1 MVGRGVRFT
10 TGVVVHINRVFPL
23 FLSLRQQ
30 RERLST
36 PKFGL
41 ALHTSFQLLSI
52 ETVCQVYAHSYVG
65 GGCLDPN
72 SHIALTGK
80 CQPL

>member
-1 MVGRGVRFT
+1 MEGRGVRFT

-52 ETVCQVYAHSYVG
+52 ETVC
-65 GGCLDPN
+65 
-72 SHIALTGK
+72 
-80 CQPL
+80 